1 MERKDGPNMKKRTV
15 TLLLAAALAGSLLLA
30 GCTPDSDSSSAGS
43 GSSYSDEEGSVS
55 EETDT
60 ETATVEEGTL
70 QAHCVWYDAEGVSL
84 SGISVTFSNG
94 MEILYNDS
102 TDENGK
108 LESFTLPGNTTLS
121 CTVTDGSGEELASM
135 EMQFSISSD
144 YSDLTVYPVH
154 TDEEEEETEELL
166 VEVPSEKTD
175 VRIAFFINEDGT
187 ITIGNITVYSESYD
201 EETESTDSESTDSE
215 STDSES
221 TDSESTDSEA
231 TESETT
237 ESEAADSESTT
248 E

>member
-1 MERKDGPNMKKRTV
+1 MKKRTV
-15 TLLLAAALAGSLLLA
+15 TLLVAAALTGCLLLA
-30 GCTPDSDSSSAGS
+30 GCTPDSDSSTAVS

-60 ETATVEEGTL
+60 DTTVAEEGTL

-102 TDENGK
+102 TNENGK
-108 LESFTLPGNTTLS
+108 LETFTLPGNTTLS
-121 CTVTDGSGEELASM
+121 CTVTDGNGEELASM

-154 TDEEEEETEELL
+154 TDEEEEEIEELL
-166 VEVPSEKTD
+166 VEVPTEKTD

-201 EETESTDSESTDSE
+201 EETESTDSETTDSETTDSTDTE
-215 STDSES
+215 STDSE
-221 TDSESTDSEA
+221 
-231 TESETT
+231 TT
-237 ESEAADSESTT
+237 AEE
-248 E
+248 